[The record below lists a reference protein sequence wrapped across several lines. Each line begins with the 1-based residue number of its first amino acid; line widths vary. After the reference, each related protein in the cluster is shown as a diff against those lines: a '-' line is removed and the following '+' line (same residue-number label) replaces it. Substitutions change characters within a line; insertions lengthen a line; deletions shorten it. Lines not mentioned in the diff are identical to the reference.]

1 MPLSNPG
8 QPQPLNAR
16 HEEPVQEYAA
26 VGGATDKINFVVPAN
41 KNLFI
46 THWHTAVSE
55 GKGNIFE
62 LQDDGVSLAA
72 ISTGEDGGPGY
83 PMVFVDSNPVGP
95 IAAGSTVRIHR
106 DTGDSGKDWSGGFI
120 GYLEDE

>member
-1 MPLSNPG
+1 MPRSVG
-8 QPQPLNAR
+8 QPLNSR
-16 HEEPVQEYAA
+16 QEEPVQEYGAI
-26 VGGATDKINFVVPAN
+26 GGATDKINYTVTAG

-46 THWHTAVSE
+46 TEWHVAVAE

-72 ISTGEDGGPGY
+72 IATGEDGGSGY
-83 PMVFVDSNPVGP
+83 PMVFTTDNPIGP

-120 GYLEDE
+120 GYEEDE

>member
-1 MPLSNPG
+1 MIGFTRQSNIG
-8 QPQPLNAR
+8 TR
-16 HEEPVQEYAA
+16 HEDPVQEYGAI
-26 VGGATDKINFVVPAN
+26 GGATDKINYIVTAG

-46 THWHTAVSE
+46 TQWHVSVSE

-62 LQDDGVSLAA
+62 LQDDGVSKASIA
-72 ISTGEDGGPGY
+72 TGEDGGSGY
-83 PMVFVDSNPVGP
+83 PMVFADNNPLGP

-106 DTGDSGKDWSGGFI
+106 DTGDSGKDWAGGFI